1 MMHSTN
7 QCNIIKPVHISGEQ
21 DIVDPVGMNY
31 PKFMGRVG
39 RPSEDLL
46 KSNKL
51 MLCKSS
57 GLRRK

>member
-1 MMHSTN
+1 MHSTN
-7 QCNIIKPVHISGEQ
+7 QCNIVKPVQISSEQ
-21 DIVDPVGMNY
+21 EIVDPAGTNH
-31 PKFMGRVG
+31 PKFMGKVG